1 MGYSLGRYPFI
12 NVPLEGRQMNN
23 EDKIVMTSREFYTRH
38 VMDFNFELDEAQLLA
53 EGLKRGF
60 IVNVGDDAYE
70 YGESY
75 E

>member
-1 MGYSLGRYPFI
+1 
-12 NVPLEGRQMNN
+12 MNN

-53 EGLKRGF
+53 EGLERGF